1 MRRTGAPGRGDLAV
15 EDPLYERDEEGEAE
29 GNVEGT
35 SEVRFQGDDSQPPGT
50 WTLEEYMQREQRPGP
65 QPLSGRRRNLS
76 AHHLTS
82 SSSLNSKSGG
92 STSDSSRTP
101 AAGVGTRVGPRPVP
115 KSSSSLRHISSKA
128 RTSSFGVP
136 LHEDKDLHLDHTND
150 YRTVQSS
157 VEAAKRRQAAALD
170 NFLGEVSDD
179 DDELPNAYAPDG
191 APGWEAD
198 LYGSLG
204 KRQAS
209 WASSRSN
216 QGSRMDLSGYES
228 SSEEDEAGEEI
239 DTGDSPREAMIEQT
253 TLPDEQPGRTRADR
267 YADADIGGPSPGG
280 PKRAAWHP
288 RGPVQHLDS
297 PPIIGQSSGMMTPG
311 PIFHQTLHTP
321 KRSPDVDP
329 MPTIEPRQ
337 RLEWHTML
345 QSVLRSEVLQSE
357 TKRIT
362 SADAPSSTKRELMY
376 QRWLDIRASLR
387 GRGHY
392 AGAIEAEEKRLR
404 EGWPTLLGQVIE
416 SIRQCRSGQEPVD
429 GKDMHIDDASIAVD
443 DTTGIKEKAIA
454 EVGSVLR
461 QIDDAEIQ
469 FPSLRKLAEEI
480 PQWTDEVLQKK
491 LDALYTWHSVAT
503 SLRTQMRILQ
513 KWTGSKTL
521 DIVGHQGTGP
531 DPTAPTEG
539 EVPGLAMAGA
549 GAVMIQPEMEES
561 TFLERILKEDS
572 LQSTFEKRTLRSIN
586 GLTLKAKAAMIEH
599 HKAFGEMRLPSFEPE
614 LSQLI
619 NFPTRLMEGALKL
632 RLDYAIKLKEPSVLI
647 VDSLTDDMRAAIA
660 LACRIK
666 LQYNEIMVQDPAH
679 GWGLSPCIGQGYD
692 TVLQHALQFFFKLL
706 NYKLKGSVF
715 FKETEILEPEWR
727 FLSTAVQAIESG
739 DLIVATS
746 ITGFVNKVRT
756 RDKRTCLIIF

>member
-1 MRRTGAPGRGDLAV
+1 MRRAGAPGRGDLAG
-15 EDPLYERDEEGEAE
+15 EDPLYERDEEEEVEEDVEAK
-29 GNVEGT
+29 NK
-35 SEVRFQGDDSQPPGT
+35 EVQFQNEDSRVPGA

-65 QPLSGRRRNLS
+65 QPLIGRRRNLS

-82 SSSLNSKSGG
+82 SSSQHSKSGG
-92 STSDSSRTP
+92 SMSDSSRTP

-136 LHEDKDLHLDHTND
+136 LPEDSDLHLDHTSD

-170 NFLGEVSDD
+170 EFLGDDSDE
-179 DDELPNAYAPDG
+179 DDELPSTYAPSG

-209 WASSRSN
+209 WASSQSN
-216 QGSRMDLSGYES
+216 RGSRMDLSGYQS
-228 SSEEDEAGEEI
+228 SSEEDEVVDEAGTE
-239 DTGDSPREAMIEQT
+239 DSPRARNVQTTMIEQH
-253 TLPDEQPGRTRADR
+253 DVNNQSGRRMADQ
-267 YADADIGGPSPGG
+267 YTDSDNGGPSTKG
-280 PKRAAWHP
+280 PRRAAWHP
-288 RGPVQHLDS
+288 KGPVQQLDS

-311 PIFHQTLHTP
+311 PVFHQTLHTP
-321 KRSPDVDP
+321 QRSPDVDP
-329 MPTIEPRQ
+329 MPTVEPRQ

-392 AGAIEAEEKRLR
+392 AGAIEAEERRLR
-404 EGWPTLLGQVIE
+404 EGWPILLGQVIE
-416 SIRQCRSGQEPVD
+416 AIQQCRSGQEPID
-429 GKDMHIDDASIAVD
+429 SKDTHIDDASIAID
-443 DTTGIKEKAIA
+443 DTSGMKEKAIA

-469 FPSLRKLAEEI
+469 FPSLRKLAEEV

-503 SLRTQMRILQ
+503 SLRMQMRILQ

-531 DPTAPTEG
+531 DPTAPVQD
-539 EVPGLAMAGA
+539 EVPGLAMPGA
-549 GAVMIQPEMEES
+549 GAVMVQPEMEES

-666 LQYNEIMVQDPAH
+666 LQYNEIMVQDPAQ
-679 GWGLSPCIGQGYD
+679 GWDLLPCIGQGYD
-692 TVLQHALQFFFKLL
+692 TVLQHALHFFFKLL

-715 FKETEILEPEWR
+715 FKETEILEPEWK
-727 FLSTAVQAIESG
+727 FLSTAVAAIESG

-746 ITGFVNKVRT
+746 ITGFVNKVGLLDRSA
-756 RDKRTCLIIF
+756 